1 MQDQVYDSMKVGL
14 EGQLADSGPHD
25 IATYINNSKQHFTI
39 TITAADLETV
49 VTINGTAFTANAGS
63 GTKTKPAIAAEMVG
77 VINAGSEP
85 VTATEASGQD
95 YLFVEADVAGTAFT
109 CVGTTNCTVVED
121 VPNEAGINFGLCV
134 VQDIDV
140 TPAGNTDNLAH
151 LPVLVT
157 QITDIHRA
165 LGPTVHTQALEQALV
180 NADNVGYPIASAMSV
195 LIKGRIWVRVE
206 DAVEARGQVYVRAIA
221 GAGERLGAFRSDA
234 DGSDAG
240 LLKGAVYK
248 TSAGAGELAIVEI
261 NRPTAS

>member
-1 MQDQVYDSMKVGL
+1 MQDQVYDSMQVGL

-25 IATYINNSKQHFTI
+25 IGSYINNSKQHFTV
-39 TITAADLETV
+39 TVTAADLETV

-63 GTKTKPAIAAEMVG
+63 GSKTKPAIAAEMVG

-121 VPNEAGINFGLCV
+121 VPNEAGVNFGLCV
-134 VQDIDV
+134 VQDVNV

-151 LPVLVT
+151 LPNLVA
-157 QITDIHRA
+157 QITDTNRA
-165 LGPTVHTQALEQALV
+165 LGVAVHTQALEQALL
-180 NADNVGYPIASAMSV
+180 NADNVGYPLGSTMSV
-195 LIKGRIWVRVE
+195 LRKGRVWVRVE
-206 DAVEARGQVYVRAIA
+206 DAVVVGGQPYVRCIA

-240 LLKGAVYK
+240 ALPGSRYK

-261 NRPTAS
+261 NLPIT